1 MKFKSVR
8 ISGFKSFL
16 EPTEIL
22 INDGL
27 TGVVGP
33 NGCGKS
39 NIVEAVKWVMGEN
52 SARQMRG
59 DEMDD
64 IIFAGT
70 SERPARNFAEVSI
83 KLDNSERK
91 APANF
96 NHLEEIEISRK
107 IEREKGSIYRVNS
120 KQVRARDIQLIFADN
135 GTGARSSG
143 IVSQGRIAQIID
155 ATSEDRRIILEEA
168 ANIKGLHNRRHEAE
182 LKLNGANENLN
193 RLMDIEQTYQD
204 QLIELEKQ
212 GRKAAR
218 YRSVGDR
225 LRKAEATLFLTLLN
239 TAENEFNDFK
249 KHLDIA
255 KENVNKGQ
263 INVSKHTEAKQEI
276 LDELPEFKKLETKKI
291 TVLQSLNITKIRLEE
306 EKSSAKTTLNN
317 TLNQISQ
324 IETDIQRE
332 VEIKQ
337 DAKKTLLSLFTEEE
351 KLKSESTNF
360 LTKKTDALKLVKDLK
375 AKTEEANT
383 KLSTIT
389 SEIYSIKSDKSDLE
403 KRISVLTDK
412 IKNSEFQI
420 SEFNSKEDEQLLKKN
435 NQQLSKLKQIL
446 RNKNQNLVSNKQ
458 ELIKLEEKEVKL
470 SDQKSN
476 TDQNFNVI
484 NAELNSL
491 SSILGDDTLNKNSLE
506 KSINNIGNLEK
517 AIGSVLG
524 ETLLAPIHSDQNHF
538 LKNTY
543 WRNDLKT
550 KFSSEL
556 PKGAIPIISEIK
568 KNSILDIALIGVGIV
583 KDEETAY
590 DLQKDLSFGQA
601 LTTSKGGLWRWDGF
615 VQPQGVQNS
624 YSERLQ
630 QIAKLRLLQN
640 KLPAVKKEQKIIESK
655 IDENQLGISKCKRD
669 IIELESQISE
679 IIKNSNTLE
688 LTNSKLDAKLLSSKV
703 LFKEHLDIT
712 KISQKEL
719 VGLKNQL
726 NNSINLPS
734 LLADELKIRNIADQ
748 CRNEL
753 ADAMASE
760 QQIKTHESFQAR
772 NLMQIN
778 NQSENWKKRENE
790 ASMRLMSLQDR
801 LKKLK
806 DDQKRLTSLPD
817 DFEKREEDLNKQI
830 DKAVQDKN
838 IASDKL
844 VHTETNL
851 HNIEKLERE
860 AEQKVSSFREEM
872 IKIEASLNLART
884 KIQNIEARVFEKLR
898 INTDKLLEIV
908 GFNEK
913 NNLNVS
919 IELLERTVQRLI
931 NERESLGAVNLRA
944 EEEMKEMKEKIETM
958 SSERIDLELAI
969 EKLRTGIFEL
979 NKEGRQRLK
988 DSFNDVN
995 KNFKDLFQKLFGGGD
1010 AELKLVGSEDPLKA
1024 GLEVLASPPGKKM
1037 QLLSLLSGGEQALTA
1052 ISLIFSVFLCNP
1064 APICILDEVDAPL
1077 DDTNVGRF
1085 CDLLNKIVAETNTYF
1100 MVVTHHRLTMAKM
1113 DRLFGVTMEQK
1124 GISRL
1129 VSVNLEEAN
1138 RIRDIA

>member
-1 MKFKSVR
+1 
-8 ISGFKSFL
+8 
-16 EPTEIL
+16 
-22 INDGL
+22 
-27 TGVVGP
+27 
-33 NGCGKS
+33 
-39 NIVEAVKWVMGEN
+39 
-52 SARQMRG
+52 
-59 DEMDD
+59 
-64 IIFAGT
+64 
-70 SERPARNFAEVSI
+70 
-83 KLDNSERK
+83 
-91 APANF
+91 
-96 NHLEEIEISRK
+96 
-107 IEREKGSIYRVNS
+107 
-120 KQVRARDIQLIFADN
+120 
-135 GTGARSSG
+135 
-143 IVSQGRIAQIID
+143 
-155 ATSEDRRIILEEA
+155 
-168 ANIKGLHNRRHEAE
+168 
-182 LKLNGANENLN
+182 
-193 RLMDIEQTYQD
+193 
-204 QLIELEKQ
+204 
-212 GRKAAR
+212 
-218 YRSVGDR
+218 
-225 LRKAEATLFLTLLN
+225 
-239 TAENEFNDFK
+239 
-249 KHLDIA
+249 
-255 KENVNKGQ
+255 
-263 INVSKHTEAKQEI
+263 
-276 LDELPEFKKLETKKI
+276 
-291 TVLQSLNITKIRLEE
+291 
-306 EKSSAKTTLNN
+306 
-317 TLNQISQ
+317 
-324 IETDIQRE
+324 
-332 VEIKQ
+332 
-337 DAKKTLLSLFTEEE
+337 
-351 KLKSESTNF
+351 
-360 LTKKTDALKLVKDLK
+360 
-375 AKTEEANT
+375 
-383 KLSTIT
+383 
-389 SEIYSIKSDKSDLE
+389 
-403 KRISVLTDK
+403 
-412 IKNSEFQI
+412 
-420 SEFNSKEDEQLLKKN
+420 
-435 NQQLSKLKQIL
+435 
-446 RNKNQNLVSNKQ
+446 
-458 ELIKLEEKEVKL
+458 
-470 SDQKSN
+470 
-476 TDQNFNVI
+476 
-484 NAELNSL
+484 
-491 SSILGDDTLNKNSLE
+491 
-506 KSINNIGNLEK
+506 
-517 AIGSVLG
+517 
-524 ETLLAPIHSDQNHF
+524 
-538 LKNTY
+538 
-543 WRNDLKT
+543 
-550 KFSSEL
+550 
-556 PKGAIPIISEIK
+556 
-568 KNSILDIALIGVGIV
+568 
-583 KDEETAY
+583 
-590 DLQKDLSFGQA
+590 
-601 LTTSKGGLWRWDGF
+601 
-615 VQPQGVQNS
+615 
-624 YSERLQ
+624 
-630 QIAKLRLLQN
+630 
-640 KLPAVKKEQKIIESK
+640 
-655 IDENQLGISKCKRD
+655 
-669 IIELESQISE
+669 
-679 IIKNSNTLE
+679 
-688 LTNSKLDAKLLSSKV
+688 
-703 LFKEHLDIT
+703 
-712 KISQKEL
+712 
-719 VGLKNQL
+719 
-726 NNSINLPS
+726 
-734 LLADELKIRNIADQ
+734 
-748 CRNEL
+748 
-753 ADAMASE
+753 MASE

-790 ASMRLMSLQDR
+790 ASMRLISLQDR